1 MCLYLGGMFVCLT
14 AFRQQ
19 PLFVERAPPPIFEV
33 LFQLLWQPA
42 DAL

>member
-1 MCLYLGGMFVCLT
+1 MRLCLGGMFVCLT

-19 PLFVERAPPPIFEV
+19 PLFVKPFPPIFGV

>member
-19 PLFVERAPPPIFEV
+19 PLFVERAPPIFEV